1 MPSQRGFLR
10 HSNSRFAGFPLSLII
25 FGSYEGDLRMRIPCT
40 VAAFAVRA
48 VLARVLG
55 GWPGSLLSF
64 RAAGA
69 SRGREKRRTQMLLQ
83 RDCFTKN
90 PNHPNG
96 VTLRLASLH
105 ASLAQVSRRPG
116 YQSN

>member
-1 MPSQRGFLR
+1 L
-10 HSNSRFAGFPLSLII
+10 LII

-48 VLARVLG
+48 VLARVFG
-55 GWPGSLLSF
+55 GMAGKPLVVSRCRRLAWP
-64 RAAGA
+64 R
-69 SRGREKRRTQMLLQ
+69 KRRTQMLLQ